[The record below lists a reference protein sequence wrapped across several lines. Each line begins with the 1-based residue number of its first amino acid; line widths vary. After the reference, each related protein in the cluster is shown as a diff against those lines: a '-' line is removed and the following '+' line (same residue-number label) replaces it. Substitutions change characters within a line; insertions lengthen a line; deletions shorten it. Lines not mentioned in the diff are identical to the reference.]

1 MLAYRRRAAEGRT
14 ALAPGPFGSH
24 QQRTSA
30 LNPQRCDLLIT
41 GGTLI
46 TMDGERRVFRD
57 GAVAIR
63 GDRIVDVGRSDEIAG
78 RYTAVR
84 TIDGRGRVITPGLI
98 QTHVHVSAEAAMRG
112 TLPDTMP
119 PRQWVRQVTPF
130 YAAMTPHEEAVNA
143 TATFVELI
151 RTGTTCFIEAGT
163 TKHTDAVIEAMGH
176 VGIRGCVGTW
186 SWDIPLQPASL
197 YQETSNAIEKN
208 ARLIDRYDGAHDGR
222 VRVWTSPIGHTMTSD
237 ALLVGLKKLADD
249 RGTGMTM
256 HLSSWLEDVTGY
268 VERTGMRPVKYYHH
282 LGLLGPNVL
291 LAHMVNLDDEE
302 MELVLR
308 SGAKI
313 AHCPTT
319 AGWFGYGLTQVARF
333 PEMIARGATIGLG
346 CDAQTCSNNLD
357 AVRAMY
363 SSAILFR
370 DARRDQNAMPAETV
384 LEMAT
389 LHGARCAMQEDD
401 LGSLEAGK
409 KADVV
414 LFDATRPEWRPLHHA
429 VANLVFAADG
439 HSADTVL
446 VDGRVVME
454 GGRVTTVD
462 VEATYRELEG
472 IGRRVL
478 EATGWRPLSKWPL
491 ID

>member
-1 MLAYRRRAAEGRT
+1 MT
-14 ALAPGPFGSH
+14 A
-24 QQRTSA
+24 
-30 LNPQRCDLLIT
+30 QRCDLIVS

-46 TMDGERRVFRD
+46 TMDASRRVIVD
-57 GAVAIR
+57 GAVVIS
-63 GDRIVDVGRSDEIAG
+63 GGRIAEVGRREELAT
-78 RYTAVR
+78 RYRADR
-84 TIDGRGRVITPGLI
+84 TIDGRGHVITPGLI

-119 PRQWVRQVTPF
+119 PSQWVRQVTAF
-130 YAAMTPHEEAVNA
+130 YAAMSPEEEALNA
-143 TATFVELI
+143 TATFIELI

-163 TKHTDAVIEAMGH
+163 TKHTEAVIDAMGRI
-176 VGIRGCVGTW
+176 GIRGCIGTW
-186 SWDIPLQPASL
+186 SWDIPRQPANL
-197 YQETSNAIEKN
+197 YQETDRAIEKN
-208 ARLIDRYDGAHDGR
+208 AGLIERFDGAHEGR

-237 ALLVGLKKLADD
+237 ALLVGLKRLADE
-249 RGTGMTM
+249 RRTGMTM
-256 HLSSWLEDVTGY
+256 HLSSWLEDVESY
-268 VERTGMRPVKYYHH
+268 VVRTGMRPVKYYDH
-282 LGLLGPNVL
+282 LGVLGPNVL

-302 MELVLR
+302 VELVLK
-308 SGAKI
+308 SGTRI

-333 PEMIARGATIGLG
+333 PEMLARGATIGLG

-389 LHGARCAMQEDD
+389 LHGARCALQEAD

-409 KADVV
+409 KADLV
-414 LFDATRPEWRPLHHA
+414 LFDATRPEWRPLHNP

-446 VDGRVVME
+446 IDGRVVME
-454 GGRVTTVD
+454 RGRLTTVD
-462 VEATYRELEG
+462 VDATFAELERA
-472 IGRRVL
+472 GRRVL
-478 EATGWRPLSKWPL
+478 DATGWRTPMKWPVVQ
-491 ID
+491 

>member
-1 MLAYRRRAAEGRT
+1 MNTQL
-14 ALAPGPFGSH
+14 
-24 QQRTSA
+24 
-30 LNPQRCDLLIT
+30 CDLLVA
-41 GGTLI
+41 GGTVI
-46 TMDGERRVFRD
+46 TMDRERRVLRD

-63 GDRIVDVGRSDEIAG
+63 GARIVEVGRHEEVIG
-78 RYTAVR
+78 RYRARR
-84 TIDGRGRVITPGLI
+84 TIDGRGKVIAPGLI

-119 PRQWVRQVTPF
+119 PSAWVRQVTAF
-130 YAAMTPHEEAVNA
+130 YAATTPEEEAVNA
-143 TATFVELI
+143 TATFIELI

-163 TKHTDAVIEAMGH
+163 TKYTDAVIDAMGR

-186 SWDIPLQPASL
+186 SWDIPRQPPNL
-197 YQETSNAIEKN
+197 YQETDRAIEKN
-208 ARLIDRYDGAHDGR
+208 ALLIERYDGAHDGR

-237 ALLVGLKKLADD
+237 ALLVGLKQLADE
-249 RGTGMTM
+249 RKTGMTM
-256 HLSSWLEDVTGY
+256 HLSSWLEDVKSY
-268 VERTGMRPVKYYHH
+268 VERTGLRPVTYYAH
-282 LGLLGPNVL
+282 LGVLGPNVL

-302 MELVLR
+302 VELVLR
-308 SGAKI
+308 TDTKI

-333 PEMIARGATIGLG
+333 PEMLARGATIGLG

-357 AVRAMY
+357 GVRAMY

-370 DARRDQNAMPAETV
+370 DARRDQNALPAETA

-389 LHGARCAMQEDD
+389 LHGARCALQEAD
-401 LGSLEAGK
+401 LGSLESGK
-409 KADVV
+409 KADIV
-414 LFDATRPEWRPLHHA
+414 LFDATRPEWRPLHHP

-446 VDGRVVME
+446 IDGRVVME
-454 GGRVTTVD
+454 GGRMTTVD
-462 VEATYRELEG
+462 VDSAFRDLERV
-472 IGRRVL
+472 GRRVL
-478 EATGWRPLSKWPL
+478 ESTGWRTSPKWPL